1 MESTSKHII
10 MRKFGCLLL
19 TFLMLWA
26 LSGCKSDVSAT
37 EFPPTEETVQAAVE
51 KLGWTLDPERTQ
63 SRTEGQ
69 VQQVIYTLETE
80 DQRNVGV
87 SCALAE
93 GNRILMESYIAALLP
108 DKPQFDWA
116 DWEKAVTLAE
126 TLYGGFDEGEL
137 YQALSQQG
145 IPEPQIPAAGPD
157 TRPGTE
163 SLRWDVELPAGYA
176 KVQWYISAGAVEHTF
191 PSPVIQDWRM
201 TFIVSLYE
209 SKEAYESMYDA
220 VPD

>member
-1 MESTSKHII
+1 MK
-10 MRKFGCLLL
+10 RLFCLVLI
-19 TFLMLWA
+19 FSMLWA
-26 LSGCKSDVSAT
+26 LAGCGSDAPT
-37 EFPPTEETVQAAVE
+37 PDFPPAEETVQAAAE
-51 KLGWTLDPERTQ
+51 KLGWTLNPEETQ
-63 SRTEGQ
+63 SRTVGQ
-69 VQQVIYTLETE
+69 AQQVIYAIETE

-87 SCALAE
+87 SCALSE
-93 GNRILMESYIAALLP
+93 GNRIFMEHYIAALLP
-108 DKPQFDWA
+108 DKPQFAWE

-191 PSPVIQDWRM
+191 PSPVNDVHR
-201 TFIVSLYE
+201 L
-209 SKEAYESMYDA
+209 
-220 VPD
+220 PL